1 MSRERF
7 KESDL
12 LDGNQTLI
20 PELDSS
26 GRKVITIDGSE
37 ISNFDSFKHANDS
50 ETKLYYLLAS
60 IRYIL
65 GSKAAKDMFKLI
77 SKIIKD
83 TLKVDEV
90 VYKNISGL
98 QIDHES
104 TNLLTDLVHS
114 KDYISYQDF
123 IFNPRIWLFF
133 FWDCDNSED
142 NQSFNLCDDYFKYGL
157 TVKIPVEVR
166 LFESASRIDE
176 VEFFYNCLELP
187 THEIL
192 WSFGQEC
199 FSSLGNYDSS
209 KGAFLQ
215 QEFDGTSN
223 RELVG
228 EQYYKF
234 VGLVGIKSSVKL
246 IFLKSTEIDEV
257 HKKLLV
263 RINNLNF
270 SEDDIKRFKIKA
282 NLSDP
287 WTKRYYSNKLTTES
301 PYGLI
306 LDILNTFIGV
316 MDQEFMEDIG
326 ITEENSVGFDINVV
340 SLKDNHVF

>member
-1 MSRERF
+1 MKTRNIKVITRYYCPETNSSSSHSFVMSRERF

-12 LDGNQTLI
+12 MDGNQTLI
-20 PELDSS
+20 PEIDSS

-65 GSKAAKDMFKLI
+65 GSKAAKDMFELI

-176 VEFFYNCLELP
+176 VEFFYNCLTDLADSVADLIILMGGQGLGTVTEGAGGIVVDFDHQTVGSGCRGGAGHGGNQTCLAGGMAGVYDYGQMAQLVEYGYSGKVQGVTGTGLEGADAP
-187 THEIL
+187 FAENHIFIALTHNV
-192 WSFGQEC
+192 FG
-199 FSSLGNYDSS
+199 
-209 KGAFLQ
+209 
-215 QEFDGTSN
+215 T
-223 RELVG
+223 
-228 EQYYKF
+228 
-234 VGLVGIKSSVKL
+234 
-246 IFLKSTEIDEV
+246 
-257 HKKLLV
+257 HKKFFQGV
-263 RINNLNF
+263 G
-270 SEDDIKRFKIKA
+270 K
-282 NLSDP
+282 
-287 WTKRYYSNKLTTES
+287 TTLQKNG
-301 PYGLI
+301 GLGSAQ
-306 LDILNTFIGV
+306 LF
-316 MDQEFMEDIG
+316 
-326 ITEENSVGFDINVV
+326 
-340 SLKDNHVF
+340 